1 MLDINELFKEKTLT
15 TSNKLEHGISLHND
29 LEIWIESFNREL
41 VNLNRSENTLDS
53 YRFTL
58 SALKSYCLI
67 YMPDKKGLCKISVD
81 SCNDFLLW
89 MENYE
94 TNKKY
99 GSLKERISYLVE
111 FLTFCSKEN
120 GDFIE
125 LSQKY
130 LSLQTHELDKISY
143 ALSEFEDYYYE
154 NEIPIKEIANHY
166 IVNYI
171 ETLPT
176 ASIATMTNRRA
187 VMHKFFMYIAK
198 ETQTECFKEI
208 FRKLKVYKK
217 STGAIQAADK
227 FIGEETMCLLLDL
240 MDRYIQT
247 PTIVHQKTRSNSQR
261 VAYRDTAM
269 VLLMYRGGLRV
280 SEALNTRLSDIV
292 DNGETYRV
300 NILNGK
306 GNKSRTTYFKK
317 CYFEKHYLYFKNTLS
332 KAESFLSENANNN
345 KLNRRTLYAN
355 VGRIFQVLVLEQKKL
370 GNSDIGKLSGLHI
383 FRHQFGSEFAEK
395 DGNMKILQDLLG
407 HSSII
412 TTMIYSKTG
421 ERAKEEALK

>member
-1 MLDINELFKEKTLT
+1 MLDINELFKEKTLS
-15 TSNKLEHGISLHND
+15 TSNRLEHGLSLHND

-41 VNLNRSENTLDS
+41 VNLNRSKNTLDS
-53 YRFTL
+53 YSFTL
-58 SALKSYCLI
+58 DALKHYCLI
-67 YMPDKKGLCKISVD
+67 YMPTKKGLCEISVD
-81 SCNDFLLW
+81 NCNDFLLW

-111 FLTFCSKEN
+111 FLTFCSKED

-130 LSLQTHELDKISY
+130 LSSQTHELNKISFT
-143 ALSEFEDYYYE
+143 LSEFEDYYYE
-154 NEIPIKEIANHY
+154 NEIPIKEINNHY
-166 IVNYI
+166 IMDYI
-171 ETLPT
+171 STLPK
-176 ASIATMTNRRA
+176 ASISTMTNRRA
-187 VMHKFFMYIAK
+187 VIHKFFMYIAK

-208 FRKLKVYKK
+208 FRKLKAYKK
-217 STGAIQAADK
+217 PNGTIQTTDK

-247 PTIVHQKTRSNSQR
+247 PTVIHQKTRSNSQR

-269 VLLMYRGGLRV
+269 ILLMYRGGLRA
-280 SEALNTRLSDIV
+280 SEALNVRLCDII

-300 NILNGK
+300 NVLKGK
-306 GNKSRTTYFKK
+306 GNKNRTTYFKK
-317 CYFEKHYLYFKNTLS
+317 NYFEKHYLYFKKILS
-332 KAESFLSENANNN
+332 NPKSYLSENSNNN
-345 KLNRRTLYAN
+345 KIDRRTLYVN
-355 VGRIFQVLVLEQKKL
+355 VSRIFQVLAFEQRQL
-370 GNSDIGKLSGLHI
+370 GNDNIGKLSGLHI

-407 HSSII
+407 HSNIN

-421 ERAKEEALK
+421 EKAKEDALK